1 MKKGM
6 KEIFLSALKIFLISL
21 LSIILIFNIYIMIQ
35 AKSSPNKVPSIFGYK
50 PFVVMSGSMEPKIN
64 KGDLIFVK
72 KVDTNTLNVGD
83 VIAFRN
89 SDNTVTTHRIKNIM
103 ESKNRVCYETK
114 GDNNNTSD
122 EDITCDNLVEGKYV
136 SKIAKI
142 GNFII
147 FVQEPMGFT
156 ILMLTILIICIF
168 IYFMSS
174 GEISEDMIIKDEEE
188 LKAFN
193 EFKKAREK
201 AIEQPEMKEK
211 VDEVVETVEE
221 KTQVDQVEEKTDV
234 KKETK
239 AAKTKSTVK
248 KSTATN
254 PKQSTSTKS
263 KSSTSTKAKQGT
275 STKSKT
281 SASTKPKS
289 SATAKSKTKT
299 RIKKGDN

>member
-1 MKKGM
+1 MEKGKKS
-6 KEIFLSALKIFLISL
+6 IFLSCLKIFFISL
-21 LSIILIFNIYIMIQ
+21 LSIILLFNIYIMIQ

-72 KVDTNTLNVGD
+72 KVDTNTLTVGD

-201 AIEQPEMKEK
+201 ATEQPKMKEK

-221 KTQVDQVEEKTDV
+221 KTQVDQVEEKIVV
-234 KKETK
+234 KKELK
-239 AAKTKSTVK
+239 A
-248 KSTATN
+248 
-254 PKQSTSTKS
+254 
-263 KSSTSTKAKQGT
+263 
-275 STKSKT
+275 
-281 SASTKPKS
+281 TKPK
-289 SATAKSKTKT
+289 
-299 RIKKGDN
+299 IKKGDN

>member
-1 MKKGM
+1 MEKGKKS
-6 KEIFLSALKIFLISL
+6 IFLSCLKIFFISL
-21 LSIILIFNIYIMIQ
+21 LSIILLFNIYIMIQ

-72 KVDTNTLNVGD
+72 KVDTNTLTVGD

-221 KTQVDQVEEKTDV
+221 KTQVDQVEEKIVV
-234 KKETK
+234 KKELKATK
-239 AAKTKSTVK
+239 PKSTVK
-248 KSTATN
+248 KSTTART
-254 PKQSTSTKS
+254 
-263 KSSTSTKAKQGT
+263 KQGT

-281 SASTKPKS
+281 SASTKLKS
-289 SATAKSKTKT
+289 SAAAKSKAKPK
-299 RIKKGDN
+299 IKKGDN